1 MWVVAK
7 GEPLYLLVFYASLVA
22 RLMLTTFT
30 QFYLLW
36 ITSQAARPGETPR
49 DGQMSREDALSL
61 YTNATLT
68 GMVLTLIL
76 MPLAGFMSDKV
87 GFEWQLGLSFGIRM
101 SAIIGFLF
109 LKDANNG
116 LAYLISVIV
125 LVFTNLENVFVYAL
139 FAKKLPGDIR
149 ASMQGLLASVC
160 QLGALMFSQTSIYI
174 IDKYGI
180 KAPFYLVASLDFL
193 MIICVVISDCY
204 GLFDEENE
212 KRKAITKKDID
223 ATRIKEMGSHRI
235 KKKPAIKV
243 NGNKVNVV
251 A

>member
-7 GEPLYLLVFYASLVA
+7 GEPLYLLIFYASLVS

-49 DGQMSREDALSL
+49 PEQMSREDALSL

-76 MPLAGFMSDKV
+76 MPLAGYMSDKV
-87 GFEWQLGLSFGIRM
+87 GFEWQLSFSFGVRM

-116 LAYLISVIV
+116 LAYLISVVV
-125 LVFTNLENVFVYAL
+125 LVFTNMENVFVYAL

-160 QLGALMFSQTSIYI
+160 
-174 IDKYGI
+174 
-180 KAPFYLVASLDFL
+180 
-193 MIICVVISDCY
+193 
-204 GLFDEENE
+204 
-212 KRKAITKKDID
+212 
-223 ATRIKEMGSHRI
+223 
-235 KKKPAIKV
+235 
-243 NGNKVNVV
+243 
-251 A
+251 